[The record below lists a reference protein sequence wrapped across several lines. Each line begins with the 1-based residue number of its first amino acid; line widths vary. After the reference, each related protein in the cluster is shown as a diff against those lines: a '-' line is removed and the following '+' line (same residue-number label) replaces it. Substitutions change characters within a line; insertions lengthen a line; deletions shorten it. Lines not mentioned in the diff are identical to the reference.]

1 MEVGLATHVY
11 EGMFLLDSNRW
22 NNNPQGIS
30 SEMTALLERQGA
42 EVLAARPWDERR
54 LAYPIRGQR
63 KGVYWLSYFRVDGER
78 VGEIERQC
86 RLSDS
91 VLRQLILKVDDKL
104 VDQLLR
110 QANEAVASEE
120 SPAAESAASKSPAG
134 A

>member
-1 MEVGLATHVY
+1 MATHVY

-22 NNNPQGIS
+22 SNNPQAVS
-30 SEMTALLERQGA
+30 SEITAMLEKQGA

-63 KGVYWLSYFRVDGER
+63 KGVYWLSYFRIDGAR
-78 VGEIERQC
+78 LGEIERQC
-86 RLSDS
+86 KLSDA

-104 VDQLLR
+104 VEQLLH
-110 QANEAVASEE
+110 QANEAAAHEEPAASE
-120 SPAAESAASKSPAG
+120 STPSKSTAQ